1 MKYKLAVVSKGFITG
16 FPPDLQNAKLI
27 DIEAV
32 TLIVDAPTQL
42 EAEDIAVS
50 RVTDDIYCRRGG
62 GPLWVAEPIACM
74 EWEELDDE
82 LE

>member
-1 MKYKLAVVSKGFITG
+1 MKYKLAVVSKGFIAG
-16 FPPDLQNAKLI
+16 FPPKLENSVLI

-32 TLIVDAPTQL
+32 TLIVDAATQL
-42 EAEDIAVS
+42 EAEDLAVG

-74 EWEELDDE
+74 EWKEDEDE
-82 LE
+82 LG